1 MKRFVLPV
9 ILFLA
14 LAGAVGY
21 FATSGGVGGS
31 GIGIVGG
38 GGGEPP
44 RMATVTGV
52 PAAVPAGEAET
63 AFLGDLQ
70 EGAGG
75 SGGESEVSTIGNL
88 PAIGPHIVKTAQLSI
103 VVKKDTFED
112 AFQRA
117 TLVAS
122 RYGGFVASSS
132 TAGTKSQSGTL
143 LIRVPNA
150 SFESALRDLTGLG
163 EVDGQSISG
172 QDVTSQ
178 FVDFQAR
185 LRTWEAQ
192 ESVLLDLMR
201 QAASIEDTLRVQR
214 ELQDVQLR
222 IEQIKGQLRVLQ
234 DQTELATIDVS
245 MREAGVPVRIQQAP
259 ASNRPSLGE
268 AWDRSLNGLLG
279 VVYTVVVG
287 LGYLVPITAL
297 ALVSWAAYRRL
308 RQPVP
313 TRSS

>member
-1 MKRFVLPV
+1 MKKFVLPV

-14 LAGAVGY
+14 LAGAVG
-21 FATSGGVGGS
+21 FLATGGG
-31 GIGIVGG
+31 GG
-38 GGGEPP
+38 GGGEAPP
-44 RMATVTGV
+44 MATEVGV
-52 PAAVPAGEAET
+52 PAVVPAGEAEA

-75 SGGESEVSTIGNL
+75 GGGGESEVSTIGNL
-88 PAIGPHIVKTAQLSI
+88 PAIGPQIVKTAQLSI

-117 TLVAS
+117 TLVAR
-122 RYGGFVASSS
+122 RYGGFVESSS

-143 LIRVPNA
+143 LIRVPNT

-178 FVDFQAR
+178 FVDLQAR

-201 QAASIEDTLRVQR
+201 QATSIEDTLRVQR

-245 MREAGVPVRIQQAP
+245 MREAGVPIRIQQAP

-268 AWDRSLNGLLG
+268 AWDRALNGFLG

>member
-1 MKRFVLPV
+1 MKRLVIPV
-9 ILFLA
+9 IVFLA
-14 LAGAVGY
+14 
-21 FATSGGVGGS
+21 FAW
-31 GIGIVGG
+31 GIGYLTQTSRTGVVGG
-38 GGGEPP
+38 GGGGASPV
-44 RMATVTGV
+44 AGGI
-52 PAAVPAGEAET
+52 PALAGGGGAVIE
-63 AFLGDLQ
+63 Q
-70 EGAGG
+70 EGDIAVTVPQSESLAEGG
-75 SGGESEVSTIGNL
+75 SGIASIGNL
-88 PAIGPHIVKTAQLSI
+88 PAIGPQIVKTAQLSV

-117 TLVAS
+117 TLVAR
-122 RYGGFVASSS
+122 RYGGFVESSS

-150 SFESALRDLTGLG
+150 SFESALRDLAGLG

-178 FVDFQAR
+178 FVDLQAR

-201 QAASIEDTLRVQR
+201 QATSIEGTLRVQR

-222 IEQIKGQLRVLQ
+222 IEQIKGQLRVLEN
-234 DQTELATIDVS
+234 QTELSTIDVS
-245 MREAGVPVRIQQAP
+245 MREAGVPIRIQQAP

-268 AWDRSLNGLLG
+268 AWDRALNGFLG
-279 VVYTVVVG
+279 VVYTVVIG
-287 LGYLVPITAL
+287 LGYLLPITAL

-313 TRSS
+313 TRSA